1 MYIMTHKGVHLKG
14 SNNSDSLNYKRLRK
28 TKQFVMPAKTAG
40 EQPNGY
46 QIYPSFQTENHIYS
60 GYESLGKYLLDNEG
74 NFMFD
79 GYIGVQWSIIQESL
93 DHFFKSKNI
102 EVIWISIDDYLKPEP
117 EINKLIAP
125 ALGGND
131 PLFGK
136 IYTGQLADFY
146 DLEKLSSLSAHENQI
161 TIIYGCGAALA
172 NWSCPIVYFD
182 VPKNEIQF
190 RSRAGAV
197 NNLGATSHRS
207 AGQQYKRF
215 YFVDWV
221 ILNKH
226 KQALLPHIDI
236 MVDEQRPDEITWI
249 KGLHLRSALTDMSS
263 KVFRARPWFEPG
275 VWGGQ
280 WIKNNI
286 GGLNQDIVNYA
297 WSFELIAP
305 ENGIVL
311 ENDGL
316 RLEVS
321 VDMLLYND
329 NRAILGKAANRFG
342 FKYPIRF
349 DFLDTMDGDNL
360 SVQCHP
366 TVAYTQENFG
376 EDFTQDETYYI
387 LEAEADAEVYL
398 GFQED
403 INKEHFKSVLEN
415 SFKNNTPM
423 EVEKY
428 VQVFPARKHD
438 LFLIPNGTVH
448 CSGKNNLVLEISATP
463 YIFTFKM
470 YDWVR
475 TDLNGN
481 PRTLNIDRAFDNLNF
496 DRKGDVV
503 PETLISKQTVI
514 SQGADWQM
522 LQLSTHPEHFY
533 AIDRL
538 EFDSTITDETN
549 DQCLVLSLVEGSEII
564 VETAGHKQVIH
575 YAETFII
582 PASAHTYT
590 MYNTGNSRAKVVKA
604 YVKDECC

>member
-1 MYIMTHKGVHLKG
+1 MYIMANKGVHLQVN
-14 SNNSDSLNYKRLRK
+14 NNSDSLNLKRLRK
-28 TKQFVMPAKTAG
+28 TKQFLMPAETTAEPTG
-40 EQPNGY
+40 GY
-46 QIYPSFQTENHIYS
+46 QIYPSFQTENPIHS
-60 GYESLGKYLLDNEG
+60 GYQTLGKHILETGG
-74 NFMFD
+74 NFLFD
-79 GYIGVQWSIIQESL
+79 GYIGVQWSIVKESL
-93 DHFFKSKNI
+93 DQFFKANQV
-102 EVIWISIDDYLKPEP
+102 EVNWISMESYLKPEQ
-117 EINKLIAP
+117 EIDRLVAP

-136 IYTGQLADFY
+136 IYIGALADFF
-146 DLEKLSSLSAHENQI
+146 DLEKLSGLSAQQKPL
-161 TIIYGCGAALA
+161 TIVYGCGAALT
-172 NWSCPIVYFD
+172 NWPCPIVYFE
-182 VPKNEIQF
+182 VPKSEIQF

-197 NNLGATSHRS
+197 NNLGASS
-207 AGQQYKRF
+207 QQPASLKYKRF

-226 KQALLPHIDI
+226 KQALLPHIAI
-236 MVDEQRPDEITWI
+236 IVDEQRPDEITWMQ
-249 KGLHLRSALTDMSS
+249 GSNLRDVLKDMSS

-280 WIKNNI
+280 WIKEHI
-286 GGLNQDIVNYA
+286 AGLNQDVVNYA

-305 ENGIVL
+305 ENGIIL
-311 ENDGL
+311 ENSGL

-329 NRAILGKAANRFG
+329 NRAILGKAASRFG
-342 FKYPIRF
+342 SKYPIRF

-366 TVAYTQENFG
+366 TVSYTKENFG

-398 GFQED
+398 GFQAD
-403 INKEHFKSVLEN
+403 IDKEHFKSVLED
-415 SFKNNTPM
+415 SFRNNTPI
-423 EVEKY
+423 EVERY

-503 PETLISKQTVI
+503 PETLISKQALV
-514 SQGADWQM
+514 SQGADWQK

-564 VETAGHKQVIH
+564 VQTGDYKQLIH